1 MTHFFNPVAERNM
14 DVIRIIFFIL
24 SGGVLL
30 YLGGNWLVNGS
41 SSFAIRR
48 NVPKLVV
55 GLTIVAFGT
64 SAPELFISAT
74 AALKGSSEIAIGNII
89 GSNIANIGLILGI
102 AALVFPPRVQSS
114 SIRIQIPF
122 AIAITG
128 LFIYMTT
135 NQLIGR
141 FDALIL
147 LVCFA
152 AFILYCAY
160 SSRTKDLNSE
170 ISALLSSKLREY
182 LYIILG
188 LAALELGSELFVCG
202 ARDFAAMAG
211 VSEFMIGVSLVALGT
226 SLPELAT
233 TIVAAA
239 KRESE
244 LVVGNVIGSC
254 IFNIL
259 LVMGIVG
266 LIRPIPTPDM
276 SIWLD
281 MGVMLGLIV
290 LLLPMLYTGRKLSR
304 PEGSFLLA
312 IYVAYIIYIA
322 MRR

>member
-1 MTHFFNPVAERNM
+1 M
-14 DVIRIIFFIL
+14 
-24 SGGVLL
+24 
-30 YLGGNWLVNGS
+30 YLGGNWLVSGS
-41 SSFAIRR
+41 ASFAIRR

-64 SAPELFISAT
+64 SAPELFISSM
-74 AALKGSSEIAIGNII
+74 AALKGSAGIAIGNII
-89 GSNIANIGLILGI
+89 GSNIANIGLILGV
-102 AALVFPPRVQSS
+102 AALIFPPRVQTS

-122 AIAITG
+122 AIVITG
-128 LFIYMTT
+128 LFIYLTT
-135 NQLIGR
+135 NHFIGH

-147 LVCFA
+147 LVCFG
-152 AFILYCAY
+152 AFTLYCVY
-160 SSRTKDLNSE
+160 SSRTKDMNPE
-170 ISALLSSKLREY
+170 ISTLLPSRLREY

-188 LAALELGSELFVCG
+188 LAALELGSELFIRG
-202 ARDFAAMAG
+202 ARGFATMAG

-233 TIVAAA
+233 AIVAAA

-281 MGVMLGLIV
+281 MGVMLGLTVIM
-290 LLLPMLYTGRKLSR
+290 LPMLYTGRKLSR
-304 PEGSFLLA
+304 PEGSILVA
-312 IYVAYIIYIA
+312 IYVAYIIYITI
-322 MRR
+322 RK